1 MPNLRGRWWV
11 EHTQIHTA
19 LKKGT
24 KISIILANLEEF
36 LVISIFYKPKIP
48 TVDMKVQVYPKFRK
62 NKVWEKVDSPI
73 SMRIGTFNTFKCKGK
88 LQKTFKKIK

>member
-1 MPNLRGRWWV
+1 V

-62 NKVWEKVDSPI
+62 NKV
-73 SMRIGTFNTFKCKGK
+73 
-88 LQKTFKKIK
+88 